1 MMRGNHKR
9 NGAKPYFAMTLDEL
23 RAATRQYDVPTTGNE
38 LPGRPLSAAQQA
50 RFERV
55 RGRGRPRVG
64 RGAKVISLSV
74 EKGLLAK
81 ADAAAKNIGIS
92 RAELFARG
100 LRAVL
105 AARR

>member
-1 MMRGNHKR
+1 MKKK
-9 NGAKPYFAMTLDEL
+9 KPSAIEAFLALPDAEKE
-23 RAATRQYDVPTTGNE
+23 RQCAEFDKEFIGDSFTP
-38 LPGRPLSAAQQA
+38 LPPGRRALWN
-50 RFERV
+50 RIKR
-55 RGRGRPRVG
+55 RGRPRVG

-105 AARR
+105 SARR